1 LEDRVGR
8 FAIHANHNIFASVAI
23 HTNGLDF
30 TKNEI
35 INICVLVLDSAFQ
48 PSREVKPFWSSMQP
62 RRPRDYDAEN
72 LPVPKE
78 EYFKILTES
87 LDADTMADLFEEWW
101 ERLGLRRGKKI
112 EPVAYDWARTE
123 PFLTNWLGHLHMKH
137 FFSRN
142 VRDVRAMALLENDKA
157 DFHIRQCPFPEP
169 HLLQAVSRASKI
181 SRVQPHNV
189 LQDAMVVAGCWRNVL
204 KQGAEVIKVVNDV
217 DNLAGGEVEVS
228 GVWVDGPLS
237 PRS

>member
-169 HLLQAVSRASKI
+169 HKLQAVSRASKI

-228 GVWVDGPLS
+228 GVWVDGPLD